1 MTPYEQ
7 KTLTYRIASFLLDN
21 PKKSMLLGLLFLGA
35 LIPGLAKM
43 KSDFS
48 YRIWFRETDPL
59 LAEFDQFERQ
69 FGNDEMVA
77 VILYS
82 PSGIFDVDS
91 VKLLQDLTKDFWQVT
106 EVIRVDSLANYN
118 WTHSVEGTLMVEALF
133 DDQVAFTQ
141 DQIDQRKEVALNHH
155 VIPGYLVSKDG
166 KAAVSFL
173 QLKPAIGGTT
183 QFEEV
188 IKQTRE
194 TVAKYEGHGDHQFF
208 ITGPSAISNTF
219 KEVTQADMKVMVPIL
234 IGAIVLFLLI
244 FFRRF
249 SGVAIPLFVIFAS
262 IFATLGFAGWVGIKF
277 NNLTAIV
284 PNILIAVSIADAV
297 HILVTYFQFRGF
309 GLERYEAAHATMVK
323 NLLPTFLTSASTAIG
338 FFSFAMGDIMPIVYM
353 GILAGVGT
361 MVAWVVTIF
370 MVTPILPYLPGS
382 IKASAMDHDHRDAN
396 PLMVRYTVWL
406 REHSRAVL
414 VAFAL
419 ITIASAYIA
428 SRNEVNSDPLKYFAK
443 DVHTRIAND
452 FAEEHIGGMQAIEIV
467 LDSGLEDGIKDPAF
481 LAKVEKFDTWLKT
494 LPDVTKTVS
503 IIDIIKESNR
513 SLNEDNEAFYVL
525 PPEQS
530 MIAEE
535 LFLYTMSLPQGMDL
549 NNRMTLDN
557 RKMRLSAMS
566 NNHKSREMLAEIE
579 VIEAKGREL
588 GLNAEVTGKMPLYQ
602 EMNPY
607 VVSGFTKSILMAL
620 VLVSLLMFAACR
632 DWKLGLISMV
642 PNVVPLV
649 IGGAIMYGLGKSLD
663 IGTVLVTSTCL
674 GIAVDDTIHFLANY
688 TRWRRL
694 GIDSTTAIAHVLTHT
709 GPALVVTTLV
719 LVAGFGTFAFSEFVP
734 NINFGILTAIVLTT
748 ALVADL
754 TLLPAIL
761 LLVYNDQEQEA
772 TAPVGD
778 LELAN

>member
-21 PKKSMLLGLLFLGA
+21 PKKSILVGLLFLGA
-35 LIPGLAKM
+35 LIPGLAKLQ
-43 KSDFS
+43 SDFS

-77 VILYS
+77 VIVSS
-82 PSGIFDVDS
+82 PSGIFDTDS
-91 VKLLQDLTKDFWQVT
+91 VKLLQELTRDFWQVA

-118 WTHSVEGTLMVEALF
+118 WTHSVEGTLMVEPLF
-133 DDQVAFTQ
+133 DDQVEFTQ
-141 DQIDQRKEVALNHH
+141 EMIDQRKQVALNHH

-166 KAAVSFL
+166 TVAVSFL
-173 QLKPAIGGTT
+173 QLKPAIGGTPK
-183 QFEEV
+183 FEEV
-188 IKQTRE
+188 IASTRA
-194 TVAKYEGHGDHQFF
+194 TLAKYEGRSDHTFY

-219 KEVTQADMKVMVPIL
+219 KEVTQADLTLMVPIL
-234 IGAIVLFLLI
+234 IGAIVLFLLV
-244 FFRRF
+244 FFRRL
-249 SGVAIPLFVIFAS
+249 SGIAIPLFVIITS
-262 IFATLGFAGWVGIKF
+262 IFATLGFAGWAGIKF

-309 GLERYEAAHATMVK
+309 GMERYDAAHATMVK

-353 GILAGVGT
+353 GILAGIGT

-370 MVTPILPYLPGS
+370 IVTPILPYVPGS
-382 IKASAMDHDHRDAN
+382 LKVSDRDHDHRDAH
-396 PLMVRYTVWL
+396 PLMVRYTTWL
-406 REHSRAVL
+406 SNNSRSMI
-414 VAFAL
+414 VAFIL

-443 DVHTRIAND
+443 DVHTRIANE

-467 LDSGLEDGIKDPAF
+467 LDSGVEDGIKNPEF
-481 LAKVEKFDTWLKT
+481 LARAEQFDNWLKT
-494 LPDVTKTVS
+494 LPHITKTVS

-513 SLNEDNEAFYVL
+513 SLNDDDEAAYII
-525 PPEQS
+525 PPDQG

-566 NNHKSREMLAEIE
+566 NEHQSRTMLIEIAK
-579 VIEAKGREL
+579 IEAKGKEL
-588 GLNAEVTGKMPLYQ
+588 GLNAQVTGKMPLYQ

-607 VVSGFTKSILMAL
+607 VVSGFTKSIIMAL
-620 VLVSLLMFAACR
+620 LLVSLLMFWACR
-632 DWKLGLISMV
+632 DWKLGLISMI

-649 IGGAIMYGLGKSLD
+649 IGGAIMYGLGKPLD

-694 GIDSTTAIAHVLTHT
+694 GIDTTTAVAHVLTHT
-709 GPALVVTTLV
+709 GPALVITTLV

-748 ALVADL
+748 ALIADL

-761 LLVYNDQEQEA
+761 LLVYRDQEQEA
-772 TAPVGD
+772 ALPVGD